1 MSEKKEGDG
10 FIGNELTIYNSEY
23 IMTTP
28 LEKQEYIIYKM
39 MYPGLYILAGAPK
52 IGKSWLALDLCMSV
66 ANGEQFLKHDTNT
79 GQVLYLSLED
89 NLLRLQ
95 NRIYE
100 LTDEP
105 CENLNFAIEAQ
116 SIGNGLEEEL
126 EKSKQKLPYLKV
138 IVIDT
143 LQKVRCNT
151 DVNYGSDY
159 KELSVLKVLADK
171 LKVAILVVHHTRKC
185 YDSDPFNMV
194 SGSTGIIGS
203 VDGIMVMI
211 EQRRG
216 SGKAKLHCGGRDIE
230 HMELCLE
237 FNNHRWNVVD
247 DVPERQPDLFSFA
260 IHDLMLEKLTFKGSA
275 TELCGLLTEKYSK
288 EFFPNMIKKDL
299 TLHGYE
305 LQSYGVKFSH
315 KRSNGQRLIM
325 LEYDRD
331 SDTGDGRTLMPEPS
345 QNADPAVTAEQTE
358 SSQTIDSID
367 SSATGESNT
376 CEKSADPVRQLAVP
390 FRSAADPEYLLIGG
404 KKVEMKRFSINEL
417 LHQCAAKIR
426 AKVFA
431 DQGIV
436 LPEFN
441 PAL

>member
-66 ANGEQFLKHDTNT
+66 ANGDQFLKHDTNTGQVLYLSLEDNLLRLQNRNQFLKHDTNT

-126 EKSKQKLPYLKV
+126 EKSKQELPNLKV

-159 KELSVLKVLADK
+159 KELSVLKSLADK
-171 LKVAILVVHHTRKC
+171 MKVAILVVHHTRKC

-211 EQRRG
+211 EERRG
-216 SGKAKLHCGGRDIE
+216 SGKAKLHCAGRDIE

-237 FNNHRWNVVD
+237 FANHRWNVVD
-247 DVPERQPDLFSFA
+247 DVPERKPDLFSFA
-260 IHDLMLEKLTFKGSA
+260 IHDLMVDEKRFTGSA
-275 TELCGLLTEKYSK
+275 TELCKLMYKHFGREYA
-288 EFFPNMIKKDL
+288 PNWITRNL
-299 TLHGYE
+299 VQHTNE
-305 LQSYGVKFSH
+305 LKTYGVLFTARRSH
-315 KRSNGQRLIM
+315 GARILELIYDQSGDSKNGSLLWVEIADHAGTRSSENVYLP
-325 LEYDRD
+325 LFEA
-331 SDTGDGRTLMPEPS
+331 GDGK
-345 QNADPAVTAEQTE
+345 TE
-358 SSQTIDSID
+358 GDYV
-367 SSATGESNT
+367 
-376 CEKSADPVRQLAVP
+376 C
-390 FRSAADPEYLLIGG
+390 
-404 KKVEMKRFSINEL
+404 
-417 LHQCAAKIR
+417 
-426 AKVFA
+426 
-431 DQGIV
+431 
-436 LPEFN
+436 
-441 PAL
+441 

>member
-1 MSEKKEGDG
+1 MTL
-10 FIGNELTIYNSEY
+10 IGNELTIYNSEY

-52 IGKSWLALDLCMSV
+52 IGKSWLALDLCLSV
-66 ANGEQFLKHDTNT
+66 ANGEQFLKHDTNI

-95 NRIYE
+95 NRIYD

-126 EKSKQKLPYLKV
+126 EKSKQELPNLKV

-151 DVNYGSDY
+151 DVNYCSDY
-159 KELSVLKVLADK
+159 KELSVLKALADK

-216 SGKAKLHCGGRDIE
+216 SGKAKLHCAGRDIE
-230 HMELCLE
+230 HLELNLE

-260 IHDLMLEKLTFKGSA
+260 IHDLMVDEKRFTGSA
-275 TELCGLLTEKYSK
+275 TELCKLMYKHFGREYA
-288 EFFPNMIKKDL
+288 PNWITRNL
-299 TLHGYE
+299 VQHTNE
-305 LQSYGVKFSH
+305 LKTYGVLFTARRSH
-315 KRSNGQRLIM
+315 GARILELIYDQSGDSKNGSLLWVEIADHAGTRNS
-325 LEYDRD
+325 EYVYLPLFEAGDGKN
-331 SDTGDGRTLMPEPS
+331 TGDG
-345 QNADPAVTAEQTE
+345 
-358 SSQTIDSID
+358 
-367 SSATGESNT
+367 
-376 CEKSADPVRQLAVP
+376 
-390 FRSAADPEYLLIGG
+390 IGASG
-404 KKVEMKRFSINEL
+404 
-417 LHQCAAKIR
+417 
-426 AKVFA
+426 
-431 DQGIV
+431 
-436 LPEFN
+436 
-441 PAL
+441 

>member
-1 MSEKKEGDG
+1 
-10 FIGNELTIYNSEY
+10 
-23 IMTTP
+23 MTTP

-66 ANGEQFLKHDTNT
+66 ANGDQFLKHDTNT

-100 LTDEP
+100 LT
-105 CENLNFAIEAQ
+105 EAQ

-126 EKSKQKLPYLKV
+126 EKSKQELPNLKV

-159 KELSVLKVLADK
+159 KELSVLKSLADK
-171 LKVAILVVHHTRKC
+171 MKVAILVVHHTRKC

-211 EQRRG
+211 EERRG
-216 SGKAKLHCGGRDIE
+216 SGKAKLNCAGRDIE

-237 FNNHRWNVVD
+237 FANHSWNVVD
-247 DVPERQPDLFSFA
+247 DVPERKPDLFSFA
-260 IHDLMLEKLTFKGSA
+260 IHDLMVDEKRFTGSA
-275 TELCGLLTEKYSK
+275 TELCKLMYKHFGREYA
-288 EFFPNMIKKDL
+288 PNWITRNL
-299 TLHGYE
+299 VQHTNE
-305 LQSYGVKFSH
+305 LKTYGVLFTARRSH
-315 KRSNGQRLIM
+315 GARILELIYDQSGDSKNGSLLWVEIADHAGTRSSENVYLPLFEARVTAFVIQ
-325 LEYDRD
+325 
-331 SDTGDGRTLMPEPS
+331 GDGITLSGDGKATHKTRRFCRRYRT
-345 QNADPAVTAEQTE
+345 ADRYPTCTDKSDCRATWSECGDSVT
-358 SSQTIDSID
+358 D
-367 SSATGESNT
+367 
-376 CEKSADPVRQLAVP
+376 R
-390 FRSAADPEYLLIGG
+390 Y
-404 KKVEMKRFSINEL
+404 
-417 LHQCAAKIR
+417 
-426 AKVFA
+426 
-431 DQGIV
+431 
-436 LPEFN
+436 
-441 PAL
+441 

>member
-1 MSEKKEGDG
+1 M
-10 FIGNELTIYNSEY
+10 IYNSEY

-52 IGKSWLALDLCMSV
+52 IGKSWLALDLCLSV

-126 EKSKQKLPYLKV
+126 EKSKQELPNLKV

-143 LQKVRCNT
+143 LQKVRCST

-159 KELSVLKVLADK
+159 KELSVLKTLADK

-185 YDSDPFNMV
+185 YDNDPFNMV

-211 EQRRG
+211 EERRG
-216 SGKAKLHCGGRDIE
+216 NKKAKLHCAGRDIE
-230 HMELCLE
+230 HLELNLE
-237 FNNHRWNVVD
+237 FANHRWNVVD
-247 DVPERQPDLFSFA
+247 VVPERKPDLFSFA
-260 IHDLMLEKLTFKGSA
+260 IHDLMIDEKHFTGSA
-275 TELCGLLTEKYSK
+275 TELCKLMYKHFNREYAANWMTRNLVQHTE
-288 EFFPNMIKKDL
+288 
-299 TLHGYE
+299 E
-305 LQSYGVKFSH
+305 LKVYGVQFSMR
-315 KRSNGQRLIM
+315 RSHGSRILELIYDQSGDSKNGSLLWVEIADHAGTRSSENVYLP
-325 LEYDRD
+325 LFEA
-331 SDTGDGRTLMPEPS
+331 GDGKNEG
-345 QNADPAVTAEQTE
+345 D
-358 SSQTIDSID
+358 
-367 SSATGESNT
+367 G
-376 CEKSADPVRQLAVP
+376 
-390 FRSAADPEYLLIGG
+390 IGISG
-404 KKVEMKRFSINEL
+404 
-417 LHQCAAKIR
+417 
-426 AKVFA
+426 
-431 DQGIV
+431 
-436 LPEFN
+436 
-441 PAL
+441 

>member
-1 MSEKKEGDG
+1 
-10 FIGNELTIYNSEY
+10 
-23 IMTTP
+23 MTTP

-52 IGKSWLALDLCMSV
+52 IGKSWLALDLCLSV
-66 ANGEQFLKHDTNT
+66 ANGEQFLKHDTNI

-105 CENLNFAIEAQ
+105 CENLNFAIEAK

-126 EKSKQKLPYLKV
+126 EKSKQELPDLKV

-143 LQKVRCNT
+143 LQKVKCNT

-159 KELSVLKVLADK
+159 KELSVLKSLADK

-211 EQRRG
+211 EERRG
-216 SGKAKLHCGGRDIE
+216 SKKAKLHCAGRDIE
-230 HMELCLE
+230 HVELCLE
-237 FNNHRWNVVD
+237 FNDHRWNVVD

-260 IHDLMLEKLTFKGSA
+260 IHDLMVDEKRFTGSA
-275 TELCGLLTEKYSK
+275 TELCK
-288 EFFPNMIKKDL
+288 
-299 TLHGYE
+299 
-305 LQSYGVKFSH
+305 
-315 KRSNGQRLIM
+315 
-325 LEYDRD
+325 
-331 SDTGDGRTLMPEPS
+331 LM
-345 QNADPAVTAEQTE
+345 
-358 SSQTIDSID
+358 
-367 SSATGESNT
+367 
-376 CEKSADPVRQLAVP
+376 
-390 FRSAADPEYLLIGG
+390 Y
-404 KKVEMKRFSINEL
+404 KRFGREYAPNWMTRNLVQHTDEL
-417 LHQCAAKIR
+417 
-426 AKVFA
+426 KV
-431 DQGIV
+431 I
-436 LPEFN
+436 LYN
-441 PAL
+441 KT

>member
-66 ANGEQFLKHDTNT
+66 ANGEQFLKHDTNI

-126 EKSKQKLPYLKV
+126 EKSKQELPNLKV

-143 LQKVRCNT
+143 LQKVRSNT
-151 DVNYGSDY
+151 DVNYSSDY
-159 KELSVLKVLADK
+159 KELSVLKALADK

-216 SGKAKLHCGGRDIE
+216 SGKAKLHCAGRDIE
-230 HMELCLE
+230 HLELNLE
-237 FNNHRWNVVD
+237 FANHRWNVVD
-247 DVPERQPDLFSFA
+247 DVPERQPDLFSFV
-260 IHDLMLEKLTFKGSA
+260 IHDLMVDEKRFTGSA
-275 TELCGLLTEKYSK
+275 TELCKLMYKRFGREYA
-288 EFFPNMIKKDL
+288 PNWMTRNL
-299 TLHGYE
+299 VQHTNE
-305 LQSYGVKFSH
+305 LKTYGVLFTARRSH
-315 KRSNGQRLIM
+315 GARILDLIYDQSGDSKNGSLLWVEIADHAGTQSSENVYLPLI
-325 LEYDRD
+325 E
-331 SDTGDGRTLMPEPS
+331 TGDGK
-345 QNADPAVTAEQTE
+345 N
-358 SSQTIDSID
+358 
-367 SSATGESNT
+367 TG
-376 CEKSADPVRQLAVP
+376 DG
-390 FRSAADPEYLLIGG
+390 IGVSG
-404 KKVEMKRFSINEL
+404 
-417 LHQCAAKIR
+417 
-426 AKVFA
+426 
-431 DQGIV
+431 
-436 LPEFN
+436 
-441 PAL
+441 

>member
-1 MSEKKEGDG
+1 MSENVSVQSKTYAKTGRFAIRILLPHFSLGIAEIRPTQSTQIVRASSCSLQKSCRLCFDKKEGDG

-52 IGKSWLALDLCMSV
+52 IGKSWLALDLCLSV

-105 CENLNFAIEAQ
+105 CENLNFAIEAK

-126 EKSKQKLPYLKV
+126 EKSKQELPNLKV

-143 LQKVRCNT
+143 LQKVRSNT

-159 KELSVLKVLADK
+159 KELSVLKALADK

-216 SGKAKLHCGGRDIE
+216 SGKAKLHCAGRDIE
-230 HMELCLE
+230 YLELNLE
-237 FNNHRWNVVD
+237 FANHRWNVVD
-247 DVPERQPDLFSFA
+247 VVPERKPDLFSFA
-260 IHDLMLEKLTFKGSA
+260 IHDLMVDEKRFTGSA
-275 TELCGLLTEKYSK
+275 TELCKLIYKRFGREYAPNWMTRNLVQHTE
-288 EFFPNMIKKDL
+288 
-299 TLHGYE
+299 E
-305 LQSYGVKFSH
+305 LKVYGVHFSMR
-315 KRSNGQRLIM
+315 RSHGSRILELVYNQSGDSKNGSLLWVEITDHTGTRSSENVYLP
-325 LEYDRD
+325 LFEP
-331 SDTGDGRTLMPEPS
+331 GDG
-345 QNADPAVTAEQTE
+345 
-358 SSQTIDSID
+358 
-367 SSATGESNT
+367 
-376 CEKSADPVRQLAVP
+376 K
-390 FRSAADPEYLLIGG
+390 
-404 KKVEMKRFSINEL
+404 NE
-417 LHQCAAKIR
+417 C
-426 AKVFA
+426 
-431 DQGIV
+431 DGICGSG
-436 LPEFN
+436 
-441 PAL
+441 

>member
-1 MSEKKEGDG
+1 
-10 FIGNELTIYNSEY
+10 
-23 IMTTP
+23 MTTP

-105 CENLNFAIEAQ
+105 CENLNFAIEAK

-126 EKSKQKLPYLKV
+126 EKSKQELPDLKV

-143 LQKVRCNT
+143 LQKVRCST

-159 KELSVLKVLADK
+159 KELSVLKSLADK

-211 EQRRG
+211 EERRG
-216 SGKAKLHCGGRDIE
+216 SGKAQLYCAGRDIE

-247 DVPERQPDLFSFA
+247 DVPERQPDLFPFA
-260 IHDLMLEKLTFKGSA
+260 IHDLMVDEKRFTGSA
-275 TELCGLLTEKYSK
+275 TELCKLMYKHFGHEYA
-288 EFFPNMIKKDL
+288 PNWMTRNL
-299 TLHGYE
+299 VQHTVE
-305 LQSYGVKFSH
+305 LKVYGVQFSMR
-315 KRSNGQRLIM
+315 RSHGSRILELVYDQSGDSKNGSLLWVEIA
-325 LEYDRD
+325 DHT
-331 SDTGDGRTLMPEPS
+331 DTRSSENVYLPLFEAGDGK
-345 QNADPAVTAEQTE
+345 TE
-358 SSQTIDSID
+358 GD
-367 SSATGESNT
+367 
-376 CEKSADPVRQLAVP
+376 
-390 FRSAADPEYLLIGG
+390 
-404 KKVEMKRFSINEL
+404 
-417 LHQCAAKIR
+417 
-426 AKVFA
+426 
-431 DQGIV
+431 GICG
-436 LPEFN
+436 LG
-441 PAL
+441 